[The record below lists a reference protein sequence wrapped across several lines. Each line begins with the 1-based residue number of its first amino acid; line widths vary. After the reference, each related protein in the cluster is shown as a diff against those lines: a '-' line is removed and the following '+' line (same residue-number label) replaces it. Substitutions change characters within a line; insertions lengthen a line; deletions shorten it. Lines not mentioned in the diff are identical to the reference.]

1 MIIDISE
8 QVLAKLQYRNL
19 AMFDSKTLN
28 RISVKRQMITW
39 LEQNVGEYYGE
50 VEQDRSR
57 AYQGA
62 GWEWGSRSETVYQH
76 AYAVAQVYTTW
87 FVKIDDEAAATMFRL
102 KFL

>member
-8 QVLAKLQYRNL
+8 QVLARFQYQNL
-19 AMFDSKTLN
+19 AKRNRFTLS
-28 RISVKRQMITW
+28 IKRQMITW

-50 VEQDRSR
+50 VEQNNSK

-62 GWEWGSRSETVYQH
+62 GWEWGTRSETVFTNTGIGVQ
-76 AYAVAQVYTTW
+76 TTW
-87 FVKIDDEAAATMFRL
+87 FVKIDDEAAATMFKL

>member
-1 MIIDISE
+1 MIIDISQ
-8 QVLAKLQYRNL
+8 QVMARFQYQNLVKRNPV
-19 AMFDSKTLN
+19 
-28 RISVKRQMITW
+28 SVKRQMISW

-62 GWEWGSRSETVYQH
+62 GWEWGTRAETAGDQF
-76 AYAVAQVYTTW
+76 QITW

-102 KFL
+102 TFL

>member
-1 MIIDISE
+1 VIIDISE
-8 QVLAKLQYRNL
+8 QVMARFQYQNLVKRNPV
-19 AMFDSKTLN
+19 
-28 RISVKRQMITW
+28 SVKRQMITW

-57 AYQGA
+57 AYTGA

-76 AYAVAQVYTTW
+76 AYAVAQVQTTW

>member
-1 MIIDISE
+1 VIIDISE
-8 QVLAKLQYRNL
+8 QVLARFRYRQLPEQNTVAL
-19 AMFDSKTLN
+19 SIK
-28 RISVKRQMITW
+28 KQMISW

-57 AYQGA
+57 VYTGA
-62 GWEWGSRSETVYQH
+62 GWEWGTRQETVYSQP
-76 AYAVAQVYTTW
+76 YAIGQVQTQTTW

>member
-1 MIIDISE
+1 MITDISE
-8 QVLAKLQYRNL
+8 QVMARFQYQNLVKRNPV
-19 AMFDSKTLN
+19 S
-28 RISVKRQMITW
+28 IKRQMITW

-57 AYQGA
+57 AYTGA
-62 GWEWGSRSETVYQH
+62 GWEWGTRQETVYVH
-76 AYAVAQVYTTW
+76 AYAVGKVQTTW

>member
-8 QVLAKLQYRNL
+8 QVMAKLQYRELPKKN
-19 AMFDSKTLN
+19 TVG
-28 RISVKRQMITW
+28 IKRQMISW

-57 AYQGA
+57 AYTGV
-62 GWEWGSRSETVYQH
+62 GWEWGTRSVLIADQYQ
-76 AYAVAQVYTTW
+76 TTW
-87 FVKIDDEAAATMFRL
+87 FVKIDDETAATMFRL

>member
-8 QVLAKLQYRNL
+8 QVLARLQYRELPEKNTVAL
-19 AMFDSKTLN
+19 SIK
-28 RISVKRQMITW
+28 KQMISW

-57 AYQGA
+57 VYTGA
-62 GWEWGSRSETVYQH
+62 GWEWGTRQETVYVH
-76 AYAVAQVYTTW
+76 AYAVGKVQTTW
-87 FVKIDDEAAATMFRL
+87 FVKIDNEAAATMFRL

>member
-8 QVLAKLQYRNL
+8 QVLARFQYQDL
-19 AMFDSKTLN
+19 AEKNTVTLS
-28 RISVKRQMITW
+28 IKKQMISW

-57 AYQGA
+57 AYTGA
-62 GWEWGSRSETVYQH
+62 GWEWGTRSETVYQH

>member
-8 QVLAKLQYRNL
+8 QVMARLQYRELPEKNTVAL
-19 AMFDSKTLN
+19 SIK
-28 RISVKRQMITW
+28 KQMISW

-50 VEQDRSR
+50 VEQDRRR

-62 GWEWGSRSETVYQH
+62 GWEWGTRSETVGDQF
-76 AYAVAQVYTTW
+76 QTTW

>member
-8 QVLAKLQYRNL
+8 QVLSRFQYQDL
-19 AMFDSKTLN
+19 AEKNTVTLS
-28 RISVKRQMITW
+28 IKKQMISW

-50 VEQDRSR
+50 VEQDRNR
-57 AYQGA
+57 VYTGA
-62 GWEWGSRSETVYQH
+62 GWEWGTRSETVYSHPSGTGFQ
-76 AYAVAQVYTTW
+76 TTW

>member
-8 QVLAKLQYRNL
+8 QVMARLQYQNLVKRNPV
-19 AMFDSKTLN
+19 
-28 RISVKRQMITW
+28 SVKRQMITW

-50 VEQDRSR
+50 VEQNNSR

-62 GWEWGSRSETVYQH
+62 GWEWGSRPETVYQH
-76 AYAVAQVYTTW
+76 AYAVAQVHTTW

>member
-8 QVLAKLQYRNL
+8 QVMAKLQYRELPKKNTVAL
-19 AMFDSKTLN
+19 SIK
-28 RISVKRQMITW
+28 KQMISW

-57 AYQGA
+57 AYTGA
-62 GWEWGSRSETVYQH
+62 GWEWGTQSETVYQH
-76 AYAVAQVYTTW
+76 AYAVAQVQTTW